1 MRVCYTF
8 TVLSLCFTLFFCAL
22 SHTAYAKNRYNPY
35 MQQKLPTPLHSDE
48 NKDILA
54 ALGGH
59 PTTIQDEAGHR
70 KHWREEIYPV
80 VFGNKTAPG
89 EVLVFLD
96 YTSPESAVV
105 WREVV
110 KATAL
115 LNPQTSK
122 VVVFGNSKEHYG
134 TELLGGGIW
143 IGYARPAKALEYFT
157 YTLTAWNS
165 AKTRHQQQGRQRRF
179 VYDVDTSFDTGAL
192 PILPAYLET
201 LQPTLSTEAQA
212 RILDGAYEAG
222 NVNMFQAMTAAHYYN
237 VPQLPAVVVNGR
249 LLSNPTATTIVQA
262 VK

>member
-1 MRVCYTF
+1 MRVHTLIFAALGFALIFC
-8 TVLSLCFTLFFCAL
+8 VLS
-22 SHTAYAKNRYNPY
+22 SYAYAKNRYNPY
-35 MQQKLPTPLHSDE
+35 MQQRLPTPLHSDE
-48 NKDILA
+48 SKAILS

-59 PTTIQDEAGHR
+59 PSTIQDEAAHR

-96 YTSPESAVV
+96 YASPESATL

-143 IGYARPAKALEYFT
+143 MSYTYPSKTLEYFT
-157 YTLTAWNS
+157 YTLDNWNR
-165 AKTRHQQQGRQRRF
+165 AKKRQQQSGVQRRF
-179 VYDVDTSFDTGAL
+179 VYDIDSSFDIGAL

-201 LQPTLSTEAQA
+201 LQPPLATEAQA
-212 RILDGAYEAG
+212 RLTDDAYDAG
-222 NVNMFQAMTAAHYYN
+222 NINAFQAAAAAQYYKATN
-237 VPQLPAVVVNGR
+237 MPAVVVNGR
-249 LLSNPTATTIVQA
+249 LLPNPTVANIVQA